1 MARRR
6 GNDGSILLFMFTFF
20 GIAGF
25 IAVLALLA
33 IVVRVMIGKVNADLW
48 EVLKLLLAL
57 IAINVLAGL
66 EMLRRYRRNQ
76 RIDRKNREQCQK
88 KNREQAFAQS
98 LEAKRQK
105 YMASVSNLPQPP
117 VLKLWNDSSK
127 QLLDTRQELVIV
139 REGDAFSILPK
150 EATRKKALVQIWFS
164 PYSHLLTISRLD
176 RSAEITINGEPIPID
191 NAYAFPSEQICMGDL
206 KLTVC

>member
-76 RIDRKNREQCQK
+76 RIDRKNREQWQK

-150 EATRKKALVQIWFS
+150 EA
-164 PYSHLLTISRLD
+164 
-176 RSAEITINGEPIPID
+176 
-191 NAYAFPSEQICMGDL
+191 
-206 KLTVC
+206 KLTRRKPLQSL